1 MNGRYVKIRP
11 HFALALISALLFGA
25 PGIGPQGVQIV
36 DSAYAEPQ
44 KKGKALSV
52 SRYYKLRPFTLPV
65 LFKGEIEE
73 HFTIVMALELA
84 NEDARQEV
92 HRRVPRVRNEFYKAL
107 LSLVTFRRKGAP
119 IPDIEIFKA
128 RLLQVA
134 QETYG
139 PELVKNLLI
148 QQAFKRAV
156 R

>member
-1 MNGRYVKIRP
+1 MRIRF
-11 HFALALISALLFGA
+11 HLALVLLSAVFFGA
-25 PGIGPQGVQIV
+25 LGVGPERSGLVG
-36 DSAYAEPQ
+36 SAHAEPQ
-44 KKGKALSV
+44 KKGKSLPI

-84 NEDARQEV
+84 REDAREEV

-119 IPDIEIFKA
+119 IPDIEIFRAK
-128 RLLQVA
+128 LLQVA

>member
-1 MNGRYVKIRP
+1 MKIRP
-11 HFALALISALLFGA
+11 HLALVLLSAMLSGA
-25 PGIGPQGVQIV
+25 VGVGPQGLRLI
-36 DSAYAEPQ
+36 DSAYAAPQ
-44 KKGKALSV
+44 KKGKALPTN
-52 SRYYKLRPFTLPV
+52 RYYKLRPFTLPV

-73 HFTIVMALELA
+73 HCTIVMALELGH
-84 NEDARQEV
+84 EDARQEV
-92 HRRVPRVRNEFYKAL
+92 HRRVARVRNEFYKAL

-128 RLLQVA
+128 KLLQVA
-134 QETYG
+134 QDTYG

>member
-1 MNGRYVKIRP
+1 VKIRSNL
-11 HFALALISALLFGA
+11 ALALISAMLFGA
-25 PGIGPQGVQIV
+25 AGVGPQGLRLV
-36 DSAYAEPQ
+36 DAAYAEPQ

-52 SRYYKLRPFTLPV
+52 TRYYKLRPFTLPV

-92 HRRVPRVRNEFYKAL
+92 HRRIPRVRNEFYKAL

-119 IPDIEIFKA
+119 IPDIEVFKV

-139 PELVKNLLI
+139 RELVKNLLI